1 MGPGKPN
8 WWEFLQDTQ
17 NKWMREDLVELFAF
31 SILQRKRSFMLITK
45 QKHKDTI
52 IFYSGMYVELSLKAV

>member
-1 MGPGKPN
+1 
-8 WWEFLQDTQ
+8 
-17 NKWMREDLVELFAF
+17 MREDLVELFAF